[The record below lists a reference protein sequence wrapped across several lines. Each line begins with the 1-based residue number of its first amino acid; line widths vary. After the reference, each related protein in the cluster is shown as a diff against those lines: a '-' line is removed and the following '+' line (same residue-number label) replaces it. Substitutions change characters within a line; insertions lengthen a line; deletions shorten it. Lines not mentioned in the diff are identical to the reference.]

1 MACVGDLSDSD
12 AIAHRVAVIWKRM
25 QAAASR
31 TGRAPDAI
39 QLIAATKAVPVVRIQ
54 AALDAG
60 ITHLGENRVQ
70 EALPKLDAFARRTDL
85 TWHFIGHLQRRKVKA
100 VIGRFQLIHS
110 VDSLELAHEIN
121 RRAEEHHLCQSV
133 LLEVNIGEES
143 TKTGF
148 SATELPAV
156 LETLDTMPSLAV
168 KGLMAIPPPTDTPE
182 SARPYFRAV
191 RDLAD
196 SVKRSAYRRIRMD
209 ELSMGMSHDF
219 EIAVE
224 EGATCVRIGT
234 AIFGERRQKAG
245 Q

>member
-1 MACVGDLSDSD
+1 VGDLSESD
-12 AIAHRVAVIWKRM
+12 VIADHVAVIRQRM
-25 QAAASR
+25 FAAASR
-31 TGRAPDAI
+31 TGRAPGTV
-39 QLIAATKAVPVVRIQ
+39 QLIAATKSVPVARIQ

-70 EALPKLDAFARRTDL
+70 EALPKLDAFARRTDV
-85 TWHFIGHLQRRKVKA
+85 TWHFIGRLQRRKVKA

-110 VDSLELAHEIN
+110 VDSLDLAQEIN
-121 RRAEEHHLCQSV
+121 RRAEENSLCQSV

-148 SATELPAV
+148 SASELLNG
-156 LETLDTMPSLAV
+156 LERLDGMPHLAV
-168 KGLMAIPPPTDTPE
+168 KGLMAIPPPTETSE

-196 SVKRSAYRRIRMD
+196 SVKRSACHRIRMD

-224 EGATCVRIGT
+224 EGATWVRIGT
-234 AIFGERRQKAG
+234 AIFGERRPSEDIQ
-245 Q
+245 